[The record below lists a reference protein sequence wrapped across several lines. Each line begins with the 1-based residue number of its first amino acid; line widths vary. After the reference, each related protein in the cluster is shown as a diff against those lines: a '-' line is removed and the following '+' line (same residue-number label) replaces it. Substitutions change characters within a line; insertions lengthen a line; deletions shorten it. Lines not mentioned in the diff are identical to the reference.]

1 MEVNKKNQI
10 FSSLSYDKELS
21 HKSKHLLLE
30 LYKCDFEKLNDES
43 FLRCSLN
50 RAAKFAKATV
60 LNLISNKF
68 EPQGVTAIALLAE
81 SHISIHTWPES
92 NYSAVDIFTCGQ
104 NMSPELASR
113 YLIEA
118 LKAEEHFL
126 RVIERNPPAKVFR
139 GIRTVVEL

>member
-1 MEVNKKNQI
+1 MEIYKKSQI
-10 FSSLSYDKELS
+10 LSSLSDEQKLS
-21 HKSKHLLLE
+21 HQSKHLLLE
-30 LYKCDFEKLNDES
+30 LYRCNREKLNDES
-43 FLRCSLN
+43 FLRCILN
-50 RAAKFAKATV
+50 RAAKLANATV

-104 NMSPELASR
+104 NMMPEQASQ

-118 LKAEEHFL
+118 LKAEEHFM
-126 RVIERNPPAKVFR
+126 RVIDRNPPSEIFKE
-139 GIRTVVEL
+139 IRSIV

>member
-1 MEVNKKNQI
+1 MEANKKNQI
-10 FSSLSYDKELS
+10 FSSLSNDKESSLI
-21 HKSKHLLLE
+21 SKHLLLE
-30 LYKCDFEKLNDES
+30 LYKCEYKKLNDEF

-50 RAAKFAKATV
+50 RAANFAKATV

-104 NMSPELASR
+104 NMLPELASK
-113 YLIEA
+113 YLIDT
-118 LKAEEHFL
+118 LSAEEHYL
-126 RVIERNPPAKVFR
+126 RIIERNPPGTVGKDM
-139 GIRTVVEL
+139 RTVF

>member
-1 MEVNKKNQI
+1 MEIYKKSQI
-10 FSSLSYDKELS
+10 LSSLSNEQNSS
-21 HKSKHLLLE
+21 HQSKHLLLE
-30 LYKCDFEKLNDES
+30 LYKCDREKLNDEC
-43 FLRCSLN
+43 FLRCILN
-50 RAAKFAKATV
+50 RAAKLANATV

-104 NMSPELASR
+104 NMMPQLASQ

-118 LKAEEHFL
+118 LKAEEYSL
-126 RVIERNPPAKVFR
+126 RIIDRNPPAEVFKEM
-139 GIRTVVEL
+139 RTIL

>member
-1 MEVNKKNQI
+1 MEVNKQNQI
-10 FSSLSYDKELS
+10 FSSLSNNKELS

-30 LYKCDFEKLNDES
+30 LYKCDYEKLNDES

-92 NYSAVDIFTCGQ
+92 NYSAVDIFTCGK
-104 NMSPELASR
+104 NMLPELASK
-113 YLIEA
+113 YLIDA
-118 LKAEEHFL
+118 LKAQEHSL
-126 RVIERNPPAKVFR
+126 RVIERNPPADVLKQM
-139 GIRTVVEL
+139 RTFM

>member
-1 MEVNKKNQI
+1 MEVPKKNQI
-10 FSSLSYDKELS
+10 LSSFSNDEKLIN
-21 HKSKHLLLE
+21 KSKHLLLE
-30 LYKCDFEKLNDES
+30 LYGCDYEKLNDES
-43 FLRCSLN
+43 FLRCTLN
-50 RAAKFAKATV
+50 RAAKLAKATV

-92 NYSAVDIFTCGQ
+92 NYSAIDIFTCGQ
-104 NMSPELASR
+104 NMLPELASQ

-126 RVIERNPPAKVFR
+126 RVLERNPPAEVLKE
-139 GIRTVVEL
+139 IRTVV

>member
-1 MEVNKKNQI
+1 MEVPKKNQI
-10 FSSLSYDKELS
+10 LSSFSNDEKLIN
-21 HKSKHLLLE
+21 KSKHLLLE

-43 FLRCSLN
+43 FLRCALN
-50 RAAKFAKATV
+50 RAAKLAKATI

-68 EPQGVTAIALLAE
+68 EPQGVTAIALLSE

-104 NMSPELASR
+104 NMMPEQASQ

-118 LKAEEHFL
+118 LKAEEHFM
-126 RVIERNPPAKVFR
+126 RVIDRNPPSEIFKE
-139 GIRTVVEL
+139 IRSIV

>member
-1 MEVNKKNQI
+1 MEVPKKNQI
-10 FSSLSYDKELS
+10 LSSFSNDQKLS
-21 HKSKHLLLE
+21 HQSKHLLLE
-30 LYKCDFEKLNDES
+30 LYRCDYEKLNDES
-43 FLRCSLN
+43 FLRCILN
-50 RAAKFAKATV
+50 RAAKLANSTV

-104 NMSPELASR
+104 NMLPELASQ

-126 RVIERNPPAKVFR
+126 RVIERNPPAEVLKQM
-139 GIRTVVEL
+139 RTVV